1 MRINVLTLKFSVEIQ
16 NLVTGVHTFAY
27 GTNWEINFVKDH
39 SNFYLVIM
47 YLILITFSLDSFTDT
62 VRRNLILV
70 TLGVLRVLCK
80 SNLGC
85 SQRVSQLVGMARIYI
100 VRVNAKIRHRET
112 GESWGFLDI
121 HAFSIL
127 PLLWGLEEFKFR
139 HAFLSIAKYW
149 RAFLSIIVI
158 PLLMCSIFGD
168 PGTDSGGELC
178 RFFSLPVQ
186 TFPRSHYLPLSLQ
199 GWKCPTST
207 RINKSTRFFHGL
219 YSYIPYK

>member
-1 MRINVLTLKFSVEIQ
+1 MRDVDHCLVRINVLTLKFSVEIQ

-85 SQRVSQLVGMARIYI
+85 SQTVSQLVGMARIYI

-127 PLLWGLEEFKFR
+127 PFPTIVGPGRIQIQTCIPVNSQILEGIPFNNRNSPLDVFHLWR
-139 HAFLSIAKYW
+139 
-149 RAFLSIIVI
+149 
-158 PLLMCSIFGD
+158 
-168 PGTDSGGELC
+168 
-178 RFFSLPVQ
+178 
-186 TFPRSHYLPLSLQ
+186 PR
-199 GWKCPTST
+199 G
-207 RINKSTRFFHGL
+207 R
-219 YSYIPYK
+219 